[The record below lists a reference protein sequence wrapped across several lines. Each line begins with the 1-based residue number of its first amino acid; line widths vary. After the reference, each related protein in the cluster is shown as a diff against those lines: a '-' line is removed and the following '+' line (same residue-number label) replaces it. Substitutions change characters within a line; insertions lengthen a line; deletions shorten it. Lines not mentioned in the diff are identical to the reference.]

1 MTDVCGAS
9 SSSVCSS
16 RSLRAAT
23 CSSGSWTSCT
33 CCMHRQGG
41 EPRGMLTKH
50 HLKVDKVSIVF
61 QRYQSLSNF
70 GLCLV
75 VLPISGVY
83 QLKHM
88 LETHGFELGNVSS
101 HQLQVSLGQLSSHSS
116 TSPDAPWQPWQ
127 WVGLNGCKL
136 GNGQK
141 KKKIYIY
148 IYGQLRNGKDISVL
162 KFFLL
167 LLVIQER

>member
-1 MTDVCGAS
+1 
-9 SSSVCSS
+9 
-16 RSLRAAT
+16 
-23 CSSGSWTSCT
+23 
-33 CCMHRQGG
+33 MHRQGG

-50 HLKVDKVSIVF
+50 HLKVDKVSSVF

-70 GLCLV
+70 GLLS
-75 VLPISGVY
+75 SGVAN
-83 QLKHM
+83 LWGVSAEAHA
-88 LETHGFELGNVSS
+88 THGFELGNVSS

-141 KKKIYIY
+141 KKKKYIWAA
-148 IYGQLRNGKDISVL
+148 
-162 KFFLL
+162 
-167 LLVIQER
+167 

>member
-23 CSSGSWTSCT
+23 CSSGSWTCCT

-41 EPRGMLTKH
+41 WTKRNAYKTSSKSRQGFKCFSTISVLVKLWTFVQWCCHSLGCISWSTCWRPMALNWGM
-50 HLKVDKVSIVF
+50 
-61 QRYQSLSNF
+61 
-70 GLCLV
+70 CLPTSYRCPWGSWA
-75 VLPISGVY
+75 LIL
-83 QLKHM
+83 QL
-88 LETHGFELGNVSS
+88 LQARLGN
-101 HQLQVSLGQLSSHSS
+101 LGSGL
-116 TSPDAPWQPWQ
+116 DWMVVNWRMAP
-127 WVGLNGCKL
+127 
-136 GNGQK
+136 
-141 KKKIYIY
+141 KKIYM
-148 IYGQLRNGKDISVL
+148 YGQLRNGKDVSVL

>member
-1 MTDVCGAS
+1 M
-9 SSSVCSS
+9 
-16 RSLRAAT
+16 
-23 CSSGSWTSCT
+23 
-33 CCMHRQGG
+33 
-41 EPRGMLTKH
+41 
-50 HLKVDKVSIVF
+50 
-61 QRYQSLSNF
+61 
-70 GLCLV
+70 

-141 KKKIYIY
+141 R
-148 IYGQLRNGKDISVL
+148 YGQLRNGKDISVL

>member
-1 MTDVCGAS
+1 
-9 SSSVCSS
+9 
-16 RSLRAAT
+16 
-23 CSSGSWTSCT
+23 
-33 CCMHRQGG
+33 
-41 EPRGMLTKH
+41 
-50 HLKVDKVSIVF
+50 VF
-61 QRYQSLSNF
+61 FNDISPCQTLDF
-70 GLCLV
+70 CLV

-101 HQLQVSLGQLSSHSS
+101 HQLQVSLGQLSSRSS

-141 KKKIYIY
+141 KKNKKTYIY

>member
-1 MTDVCGAS
+1 MFFNDISPCQTLD
-9 SSSVCSS
+9 
-16 RSLRAAT
+16 
-23 CSSGSWTSCT
+23 
-33 CCMHRQGG
+33 
-41 EPRGMLTKH
+41 
-50 HLKVDKVSIVF
+50 F
-61 QRYQSLSNF
+61 
-70 GLCLV
+70 CLV

-116 TSPDAPWQPWQ
+116 TSPGAPWQPWQ

-141 KKKIYIY
+141 RYMGSLGTARISPYSSFSFSFWSFKKDKPRMSEPEDHCLERNGPFLGKRAGDDDMIYWIYIP
-148 IYGQLRNGKDISVL
+148 KMT
-162 KFFLL
+162 LL
-167 LLVIQER
+167 HPVEPATLPETRVNEQ

>member
-1 MTDVCGAS
+1 MFFNDISPCQTLD
-9 SSSVCSS
+9 
-16 RSLRAAT
+16 
-23 CSSGSWTSCT
+23 
-33 CCMHRQGG
+33 
-41 EPRGMLTKH
+41 
-50 HLKVDKVSIVF
+50 F
-61 QRYQSLSNF
+61 
-70 GLCLV
+70 CLV

-116 TSPDAPWQPWQ
+116 TSPGAPWQPWQ

-141 KKKIYIY
+141 RYMGSLGTARISPYSSFSFSFWSFKKDKPRMSEPEDHC
-148 IYGQLRNGKDISVL
+148 LERNGPFSGKRAGDDDMIY
-162 KFFLL
+162 
-167 LLVIQER
+167 